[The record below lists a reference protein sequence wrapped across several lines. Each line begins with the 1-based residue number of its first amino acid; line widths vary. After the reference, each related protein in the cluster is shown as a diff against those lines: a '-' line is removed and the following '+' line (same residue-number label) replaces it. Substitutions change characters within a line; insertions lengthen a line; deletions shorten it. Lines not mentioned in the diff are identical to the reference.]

1 VLLSSER
8 QEFSCALECVADM
21 DQKEALR
28 KEVTDLKRSV
38 SEEVYEKEAVQRT
51 ANDLRN
57 MVKKLEAEKVENSR
71 VIQELKQRLTCM
83 Y

>member
-1 VLLSSER
+1 MYSYQLFLKTI
-8 QEFSCALECVADM
+8 ADM

-28 KEVTDLKRSV
+28 KEITDLKRNV
-38 SEEVYEKEAVQRT
+38 SEEIYEKEAVQRT

-71 VIQELKQRLTCM
+71 VIQELKQRLNRT
-83 Y
+83 YLNIH